1 MNTPSTNYPCLKDLQ
16 SQTEYPLGETTIIG
30 RHEDCNLVLQSER
43 GASRKHARIT
53 IENGSAI
60 LMDLGSLNG
69 TTVNGREI
77 SRAVQLVDGDIV
89 VFDENQYLF
98 QTPLATQ
105 SGQSDNVTVIAN
117 KDEIGRPERIK
128 PAIRVVDT
136 AANATAAQASAAQA
150 HAPMSNQ
157 QIPEHD
163 DASAS
168 MSSAAPNQSMHN
180 RQMANEHV
188 ASRPA
193 SNDHIANPAQLDET
207 QTETD
212 AEQPVP
218 GQKPYTGDTAI
229 PATSRPGGDART
241 PARLQKRHEHHSEQ
255 LGYDRARSKS
265 KRWLWFI
272 LVPLAILLVMGAL
285 YSVYLAGFS
294 AANSSATVSETND

>member
-1 MNTPSTNYPCLKDLQ
+1 MNTPLINHPSLKDLE

-30 RHEDCNLVLQSER
+30 RHEDCNLVLKSER

-89 VFDENQYLF
+89 VFDENQYLY
-98 QTPLATQ
+98 QAPVATQ

-136 AANATAAQASAAQA
+136 AANASVAQANAPQANSPQAHASAAQA
-150 HAPMSNQ
+150 
-157 QIPEHD
+157 D
-163 DASAS
+163 S
-168 MSSAAPNQSMHN
+168 MQSAASKGQSNFNHS
-180 RQMANEHV
+180 MANDRV

-193 SNDHIANPAQLDET
+193 SNDHVANPALFDET
-207 QTETD
+207 ETESI
-212 AEQPVP
+212 AEQPM
-218 GQKPYTGDTAI
+218 QEQQAYTGNTAI
-229 PATSRPGGDART
+229 PATSRPGGDAPT
-241 PARLQKRHEHHSEQ
+241 PARLQKRQEHYGEQ
-255 LGYDRARSKS
+255 LEYDRARSKS
-265 KRWLWFI
+265 RRWLWI
-272 LVPLAILLVMGAL
+272 VLIPLAVLLVAGAF
-285 YSVYLAGFS
+285 YSVYQAGFS
-294 AANSSATVSETND
+294 AANTPVSVNEPND